1 MRQRNKIIAI
11 RTSEVEYKII
21 KMLADKSNQSVTDYI
36 IKCAMGNE
44 IKVIDVKPIIAEI
57 KRIGNNINQLTRLA
71 NMGRINTVY
80 LGEVQRE
87 LKNIYSE
94 LQKICRRCI

>member
-11 RTSEVEYKII
+11 RTSEIEYKII
-21 KMLADKSNQSVTDYI
+21 KMLADKSKQSVTDYI
-36 IKCAMGNE
+36 IKCATGKE
-44 IKVIDVKPIIAEI
+44 IKVIDVKPIITEI

-80 LGEVQRE
+80 LRETQTE